1 MFDNCSSQIRCGDL
15 ATTKLRITAFLPRRN
30 VLKVFIKR
38 LTHKNLNLFLGDL
51 RHSVTNIHMRNA
63 M

>member
-30 VLKVFIKR
+30 VLKVFIIR
-38 LTHKNLNLFLGDL
+38 LTHKNLNLF
-51 RHSVTNIHMRNA
+51 
-63 M
+63 

>member
-38 LTHKNLNLFLGDL
+38 LTHKTLTFLGDL

>member
-15 ATTKLRITAFLPRRN
+15 TTTKLRITAFLPRRN

-38 LTHKNLNLFLGDL
+38 LTHKNLNLF
-51 RHSVTNIHMRNA
+51 
-63 M
+63 